1 LQYCNKIIDYRRAY
15 VGVLSEMSALKGARG
30 MIIGLTGS
38 IASGKS
44 TVAKMLKEYGLPI
57 VDADVVARLVVEP
70 GTPTLQKIVEAFG
83 EEALTDD
90 GAMNRQQIGAII
102 FHDEEKRTL
111 LNSIIHP
118 AIRQEMLRQR
128 DEHLENG
135 AKTVIMDIPLLFESQ
150 LQHFVEKILV
160 VSVSEVTQLNRLM
173 ERNQLTEEEASAR
186 IASQLPLSVKEL
198 GADAVINNNG
208 TIEETAEQLE
218 DILRNWNVI

>member
-1 LQYCNKIIDYRRAY
+1 
-15 VGVLSEMSALKGARG
+15 

-90 GAMNRQQIGAII
+90 GTMNRQQIGAII
-102 FHDEEKRTL
+102 FHDEEKRKL